1 MVVNPAT
8 ATVADTANPD
18 AGNFVTIGNVISDAG
33 DTAGDAGVSLS
44 IADVNGQASNVGEFV
59 AGTYGNLLLFS
70 DGTYLYQAN
79 ASLDQLQVGDHVTDQ
94 FNFTVINSLGATQ
107 STTLTLNIDG
117 ADDAPTITGGST
129 FGAVI
134 EDAGP
139 NIFVNGG
146 FETGDFSGWTVTGSQ
161 MQVLFLGIGGQFGNY
176 SAELSA
182 PGGIGTETLSQNVAT
197 TPGQHYIVSFDVA
210 GDAES
215 SQNSFIATWDGV
227 QILNLTDDQIGGF
240 THYTFDVLGDATNAT
255 TALQFTYNDDGTG
268 LFLDQVAVNPATGPA
283 TEDAAGN
290 ISFADVETA
299 DTHTASF
306 TPLDNNYVGTFS
318 LDAVT
323 ESAGSGSVGWHF
335 TVDNSAI
342 QFLAQGQTLTQD
354 YLVSVT
360 DNHGVSTV
368 QDVTVSISGT
378 NDAPTAVS
386 ESVVTDVGPGGTA
399 DIPAWAL
406 AANDTDPDAT
416 DHVSVNSI
424 LSSTGGSAAQ
434 FGDVFFS
441 DDATPGGSFT
451 YNSTDG
457 IAVSSNSATATVVNN
472 ATSATALTAAPSGD
486 SILIATNGGESLTGG
501 AGNDV
506 LIGNSGSHVMS
517 GGAGNDTFAFL
528 HTSDGPATITDFNNT
543 TQHDHIA
550 VSANGYG
557 GGLTAGMDVTPIF
570 ETSADN
576 QFSGFG
582 AEFHFDTA
590 NQTLYFSADGTT
602 ASAITLAQ
610 VQLGATINPHDV
622 LIV

>member
-1 MVVNPAT
+1 
-8 ATVADTANPD
+8 
-18 AGNFVTIGNVISDAG
+18 
-33 DTAGDAGVSLS
+33 
-44 IADVNGQASNVGEFV
+44 
-59 AGTYGNLLLFS
+59 
-70 DGTYLYQAN
+70 
-79 ASLDQLQVGDHVTDQ
+79 
-94 FNFTVINSLGATQ
+94 
-107 STTLTLNIDG
+107 
-117 ADDAPTITGGST
+117 
-129 FGAVI
+129 
-134 EDAGP
+134 
-139 NIFVNGG
+139 
-146 FETGDFSGWTVTGSQ
+146 
-161 MQVLFLGIGGQFGNY
+161 
-176 SAELSA
+176 
-182 PGGIGTETLSQNVAT
+182 
-197 TPGQHYIVSFDVA
+197 
-210 GDAES
+210 
-215 SQNSFIATWDGV
+215 
-227 QILNLTDDQIGGF
+227 
-240 THYTFDVLGDATNAT
+240 
-255 TALQFTYNDDGTG
+255 
-268 LFLDQVAVNPATGPA
+268 
-283 TEDAAGN
+283 
-290 ISFADVETA
+290 
-299 DTHTASF
+299 
-306 TPLDNNYVGTFS
+306 
-318 LDAVT
+318 
-323 ESAGSGSVGWHF
+323 
-335 TVDNSAI
+335 
-342 QFLAQGQTLTQD
+342 
-354 YLVSVT
+354 
-360 DNHGVSTV
+360 V
-368 QDVTVSISGT
+368 QDVTVAISGT

-406 AANDTDPDAT
+406 AANDTDLDAT

-434 FGDVFFS
+434 SGDVFFS

-550 VSANGYG
+550 VSASGYG